1 VTIPDALDAVVD
13 ALVDAGLPATRDNGA
28 FYPAPIGVLVG
39 MPSVTSGGLQTRTLN
54 VPVHV
59 VSSDP
64 PSPQILGLLYAAAD
78 DAADALQTAT
88 YTPTTWQGGPN
99 AEPLPAIL
107 LNVTVTIERT

>member
-1 VTIPDALDAVVD
+1 MTIPDALDAVVD
-13 ALVDAGLPATRDNGA
+13 QLVDAGLPATRDNGA

-39 MPSVTSGGLQTRTLN
+39 MPSVTAGGMATRTLI
-54 VPVHV
+54 VPVH
-59 VSSDP
+59 
-64 PSPQILGLLYAAAD
+64 GLLYAAAD

-88 YTPTTWQGGPN
+88 YSPTTWQGGPN